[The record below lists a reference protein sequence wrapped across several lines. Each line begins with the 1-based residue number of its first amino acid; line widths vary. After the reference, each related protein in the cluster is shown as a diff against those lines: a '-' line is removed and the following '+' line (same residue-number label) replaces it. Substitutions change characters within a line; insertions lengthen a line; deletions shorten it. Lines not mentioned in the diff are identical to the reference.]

1 MFELWRRAY
10 GQRARRVREYWK
22 RLLDEDAAHA
32 RGERLLRE
40 WLSPA
45 QRAQLDA
52 IGCFEVV
59 GCHTGTRHRIRHGT
73 AGNVEQLDENGR
85 VQQGWCFVPR
95 GCFVPGDVMLA
106 QKICLETDERAAL
119 AVANPFRPQ
128 PLPVTTTVARHNHR
142 VARRVL

>member
-10 GQRARRVREYWK
+10 GQRARRVRDYWK

-45 QRAQLDA
+45 QRAQFDA

-59 GCHTGTRHRIRHGT
+59 GCHTGTRYRIRHGT
-73 AGNVEQLDENGR
+73 AGNVDELDENGLA
-85 VQQGWCFVPR
+85 QKGWCFVPQ
-95 GCFVPGDVMLA
+95 GSFVPGDVMLA
-106 QKICLETDERAAL
+106 QKISLETDERAAL
-119 AVANPFRPQ
+119 AVANRFPS
-128 PLPVTTTVARHNHR
+128 TAVARHNHR
-142 VARRVL
+142 VARRQL